1 MTLAIVVAATHH
13 FVVSN
18 ASMGIRV
25 ACQEFSRG
33 LTQFARTFT
42 RNGRTIKSGEDKHY
56 DAATESRNRVR
67 YHINHLEAFKKLLYR
82 HNLDAPG
89 LIQWETAKPYLADH
103 MHLVIRSHFIPSELQ
118 EEAIAYILSEDSPT
132 TKAVILQAGG
142 GKTLLTMMAAA
153 KYRQR
158 MCIMLEPKYIDQWL
172 KAFDENC
179 IIDKKRICVIG
190 GDVKGGTTNA
200 LRSLLEM
207 AEDGGHIPYDVII
220 VSTVTFRGYIEAYEA
235 CGNATKLK
243 EEHGFVVPPYLFFQH
258 LRIGFRVIDEVHEN
272 FNLMF
277 RLDCYTHVNN
287 AVSLSATLQSDD
299 AFINNMMRIAYPPH
313 QRFDKGG
320 FNKYVQAYSLHY
332 SVRRPQTIRTLQKG
346 MAAYS
351 HVEFEKSLMKS
362 KEMLNAYF
370 QMTRDS
376 LIYTYDL
383 DYRQGDRC
391 LVYFATIEM
400 CTLFTEY
407 IEKHYKHLDV
417 RRFVGEDPFENLV
430 TADIIVSTLKSA
442 GTGKDIPQLTTV
454 IMTPA
459 VNSSPTN
466 IQGFGRLRDLNRKDP
481 SLGRKMYFVYFV
493 GDDFAKHHEYHQR
506 KKELL
511 ATRALKYEPRY
522 YGTMI

>member
-13 FVVSN
+13 FVVSHL
-18 ASMGIRV
+18 SLGVRV
-25 ACQEFSRG
+25 ACDEFKRA
-33 LTQFARTFT
+33 LTQFARTYT
-42 RNGRTIKSGEDKHY
+42 RNGRVMKSGEDKVY
-56 DAATESRNRVR
+56 EAATTSRGRIR

-89 LIQWETAKPYLADH
+89 LIQWETAKPYLADP
-103 MHLVIRSHFIPSELQ
+103 MHLVIKPHFVPSELQ
-118 EEAIAYILSEDSPT
+118 EEAIDYILSEYSPT

-142 GKTLLTMMAAA
+142 GKTLLTMMAAS

-179 IIDKKRICVIG
+179 IIDKKRITVIQG
-190 GDVKGGTTNA
+190 GNS
-200 LRSLLEM
+200 LRALLEM
-207 AEDGGHIPYDVII
+207 GEDNGDIPYDAII
-220 VSTVTFRGYIEAYEA
+220 VSTITFRLYIEAYEE
-235 CGNATKLK
+235 CGSAARLK
-243 EEHGFVVPPYLFFQH
+243 EEHGYAVPPYLFFQH
-258 LRIGFRVIDEVHEN
+258 LRIGMRVIDEVHEN
-272 FNLMF
+272 FHLMF

-299 AFINNMMRIAYPPH
+299 QFINNMMRVAYPPQ

-320 FNKYVQAYSLHY
+320 FNKYVHAYSLHY
-332 SVRRPQTIRTLQKG
+332 TVRRPKEIRTLQRG
-346 MAAYS
+346 MASYS
-351 HVEFEKSLMKS
+351 HVEFEKSIMKS
-362 KEMLNAYF
+362 KEMLKAYF

-383 DYRQGDRC
+383 DYRPGDRC

-407 IEKHYKHLDV
+407 IKKDYGHRDV
-417 RRFVGEDPFENLV
+417 RRFVGEDPFENLIN
-430 TADIIVSTLKSA
+430 ADIIVSTLKSA

-481 SLGRKMYFVYFV
+481 SLGRKMFFVYFV
-493 GDDFAKHHEYHQR
+493 GDDFAKHHEYHQN
-506 KKELL
+506 KKALL